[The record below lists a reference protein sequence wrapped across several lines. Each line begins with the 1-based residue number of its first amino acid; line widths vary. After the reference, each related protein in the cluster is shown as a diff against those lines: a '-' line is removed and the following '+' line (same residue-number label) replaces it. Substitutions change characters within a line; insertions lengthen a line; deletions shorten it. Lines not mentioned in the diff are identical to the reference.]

1 MRRRKFIVLATAT
14 AAALGVSYWYLD
26 RHFPDGDF
34 VIATPESLTSIW
46 DPETISG
53 IGSLYRERWP
63 EENNAA
69 SLKKIIREKTGE
81 GQDVVRAILL
91 AVQEDFRTGET
102 VIIDGWILAR
112 TEARQCALYSLIK
125 T

>member
-14 AAALGVSYWYLD
+14 AAALGVSYWYLE
-26 RHFPDGDF
+26 RHFPDGDV

-46 DPETISG
+46 GPEAIIG
-53 IGSLYRERWP
+53 IGSRYRERWP
-63 EENNAA
+63 EENNATF
-69 SLKKIIREKTGE
+69 LKKTIRQKTGD
-81 GQDVVRAILL
+81 GQDMVLAIQL
-91 AVQEDFRTGET
+91 AVQEDFRMGET

>member
-1 MRRRKFIVLATAT
+1 MATAT

-26 RHFPDGDF
+26 RHFPDSDL

-53 IGSLYRERWP
+53 IGSRYRELWP
-63 EENNAA
+63 EENNAT
-69 SLKKIIREKTGE
+69 SLKKIIGEKTGD
-81 GQDVVRAILL
+81 GQNVVRAIQL

-102 VIIDGWILAR
+102 VIVDGWILAR